1 MEMIA
6 NQSLYDGSSDAFV
19 LKNAPIF
26 TPRYRQ
32 VLHSALTDGRCAE
45 QIHIFA
51 LSAALQLTI
60 QSYCAPGTQNVEGC
74 HPYTMSVSTGT
85 FSAGISYTD
94 LTVMWSNNK
103 YSGGAQ
109 PPDPNH
115 FVLLI
120 PTQGSASPRRTAE
133 QRSDCV
139 TVNVSLGDTDTP
151 AGLMPVSQS
160 TPRVDSNTSFR
171 ACSTSVNGD
180 EGNLCDANDSVIIV
194 DSSSSDDIGDCRSQT
209 VALQKVDDDGDIQ
222 SSEEPDANGEITEAA
237 AVRAATK
244 RDALQDVFK
253 SASEIVEQNMQ
264 TFTGPDFNGSFTAFT
279 NPRNL
284 ARAGNRA
291 RQKHRPKDPV
301 TLDFD
306 LDENYIPE
314 NFLRKDIRKH
324 HQRHLLFA
332 TDLGL
337 QLLSQAD
344 TWFVDGTFK
353 VVSPPFSQLL
363 TVHAYVSRG
372 SNDKQFPLV
381 FCLMSRRKAK
391 DYRAVL
397 RAIRCLVPSAVVTS
411 IVSDF
416 ERGLWLAVAD
426 VYGHVTQRGCAFHW
440 CQAVWRRVQSLGLQS
455 HYQRDAQIR
464 RFCRRL
470 FALHLVPEAD
480 VGRAFNKVDRKARR
494 IGLQPLSDLVEY
506 IRATWIDG
514 ELWTPH
520 VWSAYRQTVRTNNGV
535 EGWHNRLNLKAH
547 RHTLALYLLIMLLDK
562 EASTVTWQ
570 YGLLEAGHAIRE
582 RKRLYADMDDK
593 LNNLWTEYDAGR
605 ITVSKFLSSA
615 GHIYC
620 PVDLH

>member
-1 MEMIA
+1 MLQEDTTAACILRMHNPSMLRRFSPRCVRGDGNCFYRAVSLGVFGSQQYHTYLRIVTAMEMIA

-120 PTQGSASPRRTAE
+120 PIQGSASPRRTAE

-209 VALQKVDDDGDIQ
+209 VAL
-222 SSEEPDANGEITEAA
+222 
-237 AVRAATK
+237 
-244 RDALQDVFK
+244 
-253 SASEIVEQNMQ
+253 
-264 TFTGPDFNGSFTAFT
+264 
-279 NPRNL
+279 
-284 ARAGNRA
+284 
-291 RQKHRPKDPV
+291 
-301 TLDFD
+301 
-306 LDENYIPE
+306 
-314 NFLRKDIRKH
+314 
-324 HQRHLLFA
+324 
-332 TDLGL
+332 
-337 QLLSQAD
+337 
-344 TWFVDGTFK
+344 
-353 VVSPPFSQLL
+353 
-363 TVHAYVSRG
+363 
-372 SNDKQFPLV
+372 
-381 FCLMSRRKAK
+381 
-391 DYRAVL
+391 
-397 RAIRCLVPSAVVTS
+397 
-411 IVSDF
+411 
-416 ERGLWLAVAD
+416 
-426 VYGHVTQRGCAFHW
+426 
-440 CQAVWRRVQSLGLQS
+440 
-455 HYQRDAQIR
+455 
-464 RFCRRL
+464 
-470 FALHLVPEAD
+470 
-480 VGRAFNKVDRKARR
+480 
-494 IGLQPLSDLVEY
+494 
-506 IRATWIDG
+506 
-514 ELWTPH
+514 
-520 VWSAYRQTVRTNNGV
+520 
-535 EGWHNRLNLKAH
+535 
-547 RHTLALYLLIMLLDK
+547 
-562 EASTVTWQ
+562 
-570 YGLLEAGHAIRE
+570 
-582 RKRLYADMDDK
+582 
-593 LNNLWTEYDAGR
+593 
-605 ITVSKFLSSA
+605 
-615 GHIYC
+615 
-620 PVDLH
+620 